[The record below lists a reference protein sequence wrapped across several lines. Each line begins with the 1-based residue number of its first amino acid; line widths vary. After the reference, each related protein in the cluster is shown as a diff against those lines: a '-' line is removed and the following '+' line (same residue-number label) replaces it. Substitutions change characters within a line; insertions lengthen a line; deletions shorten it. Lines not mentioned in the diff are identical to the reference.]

1 MESHFINKKK
11 TLRTKDRILLEAAIL
26 FAHRGYSAVSMRDIA
41 EKVEIKPPS
50 IYAHFSSKE
59 EIFEVIINNIRDI
72 YLDFHVRTEK
82 EMKNATS
89 FEQVLDNIFAELKEI
104 YDIYIYYGI
113 SLIMT
118 EQFSNEKARDILN
131 NVLIKVGS
139 EYSKTKFDE
148 CIKRGW
154 VKEFNTKAVS
164 TLIMNSILI
173 GTLMRTHDDMKHES
187 AYDAE
192 EMFVSLQ
199 QLILDSV
206 EIIK

>member
-1 MESHFINKKK
+1 
-11 TLRTKDRILLEAAIL
+11 
-26 FAHRGYSAVSMRDIA
+26 
-41 EKVEIKPPS
+41 
-50 IYAHFSSKE
+50 
-59 EIFEVIINNIRDI
+59 
-72 YLDFHVRTEK
+72 
-82 EMKNATS
+82 
-89 FEQVLDNIFAELKEI
+89 
-104 YDIYIYYGI
+104 
-113 SLIMT
+113 MT